1 MDPAEARSRYIQA
14 SEVGQYAYCAR
25 AWWLGSVL
33 GLSSSRQNDLAAG
46 VAAHRA
52 HGRRVRR
59 VSSLTRAAWACLGLA
74 LLLAGAGLWLFLST

>member
-1 MDPAEARSRYIQA
+1 MHPSEAQARYLKA

-33 GLSSSRQNDLAAG
+33 GLPSARQNDLAAG

-59 VSSLTRAAWACLGLA
+59 AGRLTAAAW
-74 LLLAGAGLWLFLST
+74 LLLALAAALGVWRLLAG